1 MTSFYFVRHAA
12 TDFIGRTISG
22 RMSGVHIND
31 RGRKQAAQLAQ
42 RLRNQPFAA
51 IYCSPQ
57 ARARETAEPLAI
69 SANQPIAIA
78 AELDELDFG
87 AWTGRTYDELRDAP
101 DWRSFNSARSTTRI
115 PGGELMIEVQARAI
129 GFVERA
135 SRTHPEGSIVLVSH
149 GDVIRAALAFY
160 LGMPLEFL
168 LRFEV
173 SPASV
178 SVVTLDAGKPRVLC
192 VNSTEDW

>member
-1 MTSFYFVRHAA
+1 MTSLYFVRHAA

-22 RMSGVHIND
+22 RMAGVHINEL
-31 RGRKQAAQLAQ
+31 GRKQAAQLAKQ
-42 RLRNQPFAA
+42 LRNQSIQA

-57 ARARETAEPLAI
+57 PRAQETAEPLAI
-69 SANQPIAIA
+69 SAKLEIVTA